1 MTGSDGAQLAPLP
14 ARSVILSLMMGS
26 DSHRITSRQ
35 VAEVGQYFDISPAT
49 LRVALTR
56 AVASE
61 DLLREG
67 AAYVLG
73 PRLAARQRHQDE
85 AVQEASDA
93 WSGEWEMAVITAAAR
108 PGPERAALRENLT
121 MARLAELRE
130 GTWCRPANL
139 RRPRTYLDTPVLTC
153 FRAHPES
160 DPAELAARL
169 WDLATWAK
177 VAEDLAV
184 QLRET
189 QVPAIRLAVGAQVV
203 RHLNTDPL
211 LPAELRP
218 AGWPGADLRAAYAA
232 YQGDLRALTEPI

>member
-1 MTGSDGAQLAPLP
+1 MTDPDEALLAPLP

-26 DSHRITSRQ
+26 DSYSMTSRQ
-35 VAEVGQYFDISPAT
+35 VTEIGHYFGISAAT

-56 AVASE
+56 GVASG
-61 DLLREG
+61 DLLRDG

-85 AVQEASDA
+85 AVREASDP
-93 WSGEWEMAVITAAAR
+93 WSGEWEMAVVTAAAR
-108 PGPERAALRENLT
+108 PGPERAALRETLT

-139 RRPRTYLDTPVLTC
+139 RRTKTYLDTAVLTC
-153 FRAHPES
+153 FQARPAG

-169 WDLATWAK
+169 WDLGAWAK
-177 VAEDLAV
+177 VAEDLTA
-184 QLRET
+184 QLRDT
-189 QVPAIRLAVGAQVV
+189 QDPAIRLAVGARVV

-218 AGWPGADLRAAYAA
+218 CGWPGADLRAAYAA
-232 YQGDLRALTEPI
+232 YQRDLRALTRST

>member
-1 MTGSDGAQLAPLP
+1 MTDSDEALLSPLP

-35 VAEVGQYFDISPAT
+35 VAEVGHYFGISAAT

-56 AVASE
+56 GVASG
-61 DLLREG
+61 DLLRAD

-85 AVQEASDA
+85 AVQEAADP

-108 PGPERAALRENLT
+108 PGSERAALRETLT

-139 RRPRTYLDTPVLTC
+139 RRSRTYLDIPVLTC
-153 FRAHPES
+153 FQARPES
-160 DPAELAARL
+160 DPADLARRL
-169 WDLATWAK
+169 WDLGTWAK
-177 VAEDLAV
+177 SAEDLAV
-184 QLRET
+184 RLRDT
-189 QVPAIRLAVGAQVV
+189 QAPAIRLAVGAQVV
-203 RHLNTDPL
+203 RHLNADPL

-218 AGWPGADLRAAYAA
+218 PGWPGADLRAAYAA
-232 YQGDLRALTEPI
+232 YQRDLRALTRP